1 MDIKAIIEDVP
12 GSCAQRWQNPAQA
25 TAKQIEA
32 TALIAQLDALK
43 SALKQKKTEKQEC
56 ARSFGSIK
64 SSGGDLAPQKARMQI
79 ISTTLE
85 QLEQQR
91 KDIEA
96 QLAAMFTSEIPTSRT
111 LPQRFDEYSVSLNSA
126 SFEDAVT
133 IEEMGDTDSSLWD
146 NYVNA
151 HPQASLYHLYCWRR
165 IIAQSFGHPS
175 FYLAARA
182 ADGTIHGVLPLLRLT
197 SRLFGDFAVSVPFFN
212 YGGPLA
218 DNAAIAAQLM
228 TRAAAIA
235 NQHNLDHLEIRATH
249 TLNAWPA
256 RTDKVSMIRA
266 LPDSAAALDDEIGSK
281 VRAQIKRAQQEHTEI
296 NYGHLDLLDDFYR
309 IFAINMRDLGTP
321 VYSKQFFRNILT
333 ALPDQSHLVVV
344 RLDGKPVA
352 AAFLLGY
359 RDMMEIPWASTL
371 RSANSS
377 NMNMLLYRAVL
388 GFCIERGY
396 RFFDFGRSS
405 QDSGTFKFKKQWG
418 AIPVQHYW
426 HYWLSSGG
434 ELPALKPDSPKFRLL
449 VACWKKLP
457 VVVANLLG
465 PRIVK
470 NLP

>member
-12 GSCAQRWQNPAQA
+12 GSCAQRWQSPAQA
-25 TAKQIEA
+25 TAKQAEA
-32 TALIAQLDALK
+32 TALIAQLDVLK
-43 SALKQKKTEKQEC
+43 SALKQKKVEKQEC

-64 SSGGDLAPQKARMQI
+64 SSGGDLAPQKALMQI

-91 KDIEA
+91 KEIEA
-96 QLAAMFTSEIPTSRT
+96 QLAAMFTNETPAPRP
-111 LPQRFDEYSVSLNSA
+111 LPQRFDKYSVPCDEVLA
-126 SFEDAVT
+126 TEEVGDA
-133 IEEMGDTDSSLWD
+133 DSSLWD
-146 NYVNA
+146 SYVNA
-151 HPQASLYHLYCWRR
+151 HPQASLYHLYGWRR

-218 DNAAIAAQLM
+218 DNSAIAAQLM
-228 TRAAAIA
+228 TRAAEIA
-235 NQHNLDHLEIRATH
+235 EQHHLDHLEIRATH

-266 LPDSAAALDDEIGSK
+266 LPDSATTLDDEIGSK
-281 VRAQIKRAQQEHTEI
+281 VRAQIKRAQQENTEI
-296 NYGHLDLLDDFYR
+296 RYGHLELLDDFYR

-352 AAFLLGY
+352 VAFLLGY

-426 HYWLSSGG
+426 HYWLSNGG

-449 VACWKKLP
+449 VACWKRLP
-457 VVVANLLG
+457 VVVANLVG

-470 NLP
+470 SLP